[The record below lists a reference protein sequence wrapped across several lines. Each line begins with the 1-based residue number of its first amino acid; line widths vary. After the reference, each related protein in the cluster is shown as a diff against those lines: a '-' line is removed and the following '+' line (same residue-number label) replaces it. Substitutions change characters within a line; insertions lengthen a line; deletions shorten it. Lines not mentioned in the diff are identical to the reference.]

1 MCNSKKNYTDGLK
14 YNRLYFQD
22 LGAANENMFLEASNQ
37 DLIMHEMGG
46 FDVQRAIE
54 VFKIPED
61 FDIGIMIAIVYQ
73 GNHSVLPES
82 FRENANSSRERKK
95 LSKILF
101 VEEIGKSLE

>member
-1 MCNSKKNYTDGLK
+1 
-14 YNRLYFQD
+14 
-22 LGAANENMFLEASNQ
+22 MFLEASNQ

-73 GNHSVLPES
+73 DNHSVLPES
-82 FRENANSSRERKK
+82 FRENANSSREI
-95 LSKILF
+95 SIL
-101 VEEIGKSLE
+101 K

>member
-14 YNRLYFQD
+14 YNRLHFQD

-73 GNHSVLPES
+73 DNHSVLPES